1 MTEEK
6 VTSLVYKNIQYN
18 VDDVVEIKTI
28 DGITNPPG
36 TIVISGLAPPDTVL
50 LRELGTSWFGS
61 CSIDE
66 IKVIGKLEADIEP
79 IPGDT
84 GVVTRIV
91 TKTSEPGLGMS
102 YLAHTV
108 TKGSSICGRCGRSLT
123 APRSVNCGYGPHCFR
138 VLFDRAQPPT
148 EEEKLRR
155 SARVSRRTLKIDY
168 SKMTDA
174 RELFE

>member
-36 TIVISGLAPPDTVL
+36 TTVISGLAPPDTVL

-66 IKVIGKLEADIEP
+66 IKVVGKLEVELEVDIEP
-79 IPGDT
+79 IPA
-84 GVVTRIV
+84 
-91 TKTSEPGLGMS
+91 
-102 YLAHTV
+102 AHTE
-108 TKGSSICGRCGRSLT
+108 TKGSSICGRCRRPLT

-155 SARVSRRTLKIDY
+155 SMRVSRTTLKIDY

>member
-66 IKVIGKLEADIEP
+66 VKVVGKLEVDIEP
-79 IPGDT
+79 IPAT
-84 GVVTRIV
+84 
-91 TKTSEPGLGMS
+91 
-102 YLAHTV
+102 HTA
-108 TKGSSICGRCGRSLT
+108 TKGSSICGRCGRTLT
-123 APRSVNCGYGPHCFR
+123 APRSVACGYGPHCFR

-155 SARVSRRTLKIDY
+155 SVRVSRRTLKIDY

>member
-6 VTSLVYKNIQYN
+6 VTSLVYKNVQYN

-66 IKVIGKLEADIEP
+66 IKVIGKLEGDIEP
-79 IPGDT
+79 IPGDM
-84 GVVTRIV
+84 GVVVRV
-91 TKTSEPGLGMS
+91 VAKTPEPGLGMS
-102 YLAHTV
+102 YLAHSA
-108 TKGSSICGRCGRSLT
+108 TKSSSVCGRCGRTLT
-123 APRSVNCGYGPHCFR
+123 APRSVNCGYGPVCYVKIFGKP
-138 VLFDRAQPPT
+138 QPPT

-155 SARVSRRTLKIDY
+155 SVRVSRRTLKIDY